1 MAALVA
7 GVRRWDPRHPL
18 VANDGP
24 DPAVADYGPGMEE
37 LASGEVALDDDT
49 EAPYRCHEP

>member
-7 GVRRWDPRHPL
+7 GVRRRDPRHPL